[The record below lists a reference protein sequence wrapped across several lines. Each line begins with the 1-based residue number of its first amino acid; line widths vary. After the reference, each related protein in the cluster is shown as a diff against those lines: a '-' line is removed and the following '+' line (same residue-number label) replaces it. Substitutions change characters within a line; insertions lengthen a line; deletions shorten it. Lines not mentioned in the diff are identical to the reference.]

1 MSIVFKNIII
11 GMLVE
16 KPIKIEL
23 NLKQIDQLHNATL
36 QFSNFCFEIK
46 KTCIATIFI
55 VLTFVVTFTNKEL
68 DLSVFIISYITVL
81 CFWLLDSTAY
91 FYQVKLRIAM
101 NSKFNKVRE
110 LSGQESEN
118 DGAIEDSRSNESFS
132 KKLVSSAFNF
142 SMIVYY
148 ILLALNTIGLLLFL
162 CNVI

>member
-1 MSIVFKNIII
+1 M
-11 GMLVE
+11 E
-16 KPIKIEL
+16 KPINIEL

-55 VLTFVVTFTNKEL
+55 VLTFIVTFTNREL
-68 DLSVFIISYITVL
+68 DLSIFIISYITVI

-91 FYQVKLRIAM
+91 FYQVKLRTMM

-110 LSGQESEN
+110 LSGQEAEN
-118 DGAIEDSRSNESFS
+118 DGAIDDSRSNESFS
-132 KKLVSSAFNF
+132 EKLVSSSFNS
-142 SMIVYY
+142 SMILYY

-162 CNVI
+162 CNTIK

>member
-1 MSIVFKNIII
+1 M
-11 GMLVE
+11 E

-68 DLSVFIISYITVL
+68 DLSIFIISYITVI

-91 FYQVKLRIAM
+91 FYQVKLRTMM
-101 NSKFNKVRE
+101 NRKFSTVLT
-110 LSGQESEN
+110 LSGQTPEN
-118 DGAIEDSRSNESFS
+118 DAAIEDSRSNESIP
-132 KKLVSSAFNF
+132 KKLFSSSFNA
-142 SMIVYY
+142 SMILYY
-148 ILLALNTIGLLLFL
+148 ILLALNTLGLILFL
-162 CNVI
+162 CNAIK

>member
-1 MSIVFKNIII
+1 M
-11 GMLVE
+11 E

-68 DLSVFIISYITVL
+68 DLSIFIISYITVI

-91 FYQVKLRIAM
+91 FYQVKLRTMM
-101 NSKFNKVRE
+101 NGKFSTVLT
-110 LSGQESEN
+110 LSGETPEN
-118 DGAIEDSRSNESFS
+118 DAAIEDSRSNESLF
-132 KKLVSSAFNF
+132 KKLFSSSFNA
-142 SMIVYY
+142 SMILYY
-148 ILLALNTIGLLLFL
+148 ILLALNTIGLILFS
-162 CNVI
+162 CNVIK